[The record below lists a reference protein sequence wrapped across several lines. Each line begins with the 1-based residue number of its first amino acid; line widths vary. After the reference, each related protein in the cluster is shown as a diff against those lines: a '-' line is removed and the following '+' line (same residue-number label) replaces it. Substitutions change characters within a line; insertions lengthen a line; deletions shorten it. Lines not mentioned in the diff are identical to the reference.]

1 MGILHFSSIFR
12 KLLVIPVL
20 LFAAPVFSQPPVQSS
35 LKNNT
40 LAWMLILVMA
50 VLLLVIMVLGNII
63 IRAKSIYRER
73 MKAEKE
79 KSSSAP
85 TVAGAILMALMLT
98 AVPGSAQNA
107 RETVA
112 ATPKLIGG
120 LDPVTFYFM
129 IGIIIL
135 EAIVIMAMIYILTL
149 LVGIKMKP
157 KTIKVGTP
165 DVSKKFNWW
174 WTKLNAAVSLDR
186 EKDIDLNHDYDGI
199 RELDNKVPPWWNWT
213 FAFTIVFSVA
223 YLWRYHIAYTA
234 PLQKEEFEIA
244 MQKGEEKKQAYLKN
258 AANNVD
264 ENTIKMLD
272 ADGIAAGKA
281 LYTVNCVA
289 CHGANGEGAQV
300 GPNLT
305 DDYWIHK
312 GGLSDIFKSIKYG
325 WVDKGM
331 KSWKDDLSPVQMAQL
346 ASYVKSLKG
355 TKPANAK
362 EPQGDLYNETE
373 AGGTSGSDTAKQA
386 VATPPATGGK
396 PADTAK
402 TATQPAN
409 K

>member
-1 MGILHFSSIFR
+1 MGIIHFSTILR
-12 KLLVIPVL
+12 KLLPVPVL
-20 LFAAPVFSQPPVQSS
+20 LFAVPAFSQPPVQSS
-35 LKNNT
+35 LKNNPM
-40 LAWMLILVMA
+40 AWMLILVMA
-50 VLLLVIMVLGNII
+50 VLLLVIIILGNII
-63 IRAKSIYRER
+63 LKAKSIYRDRLKKER
-73 MKAEKE
+73 DQAA
-79 KSSSAP
+79 STGTTA
-85 TVAGAILMALMLT
+85 ALLLAALLLA
-98 AVPGSAQNA
+98 AVPGSAQTVKDA
-107 RETVA
+107 VA
-112 ATPKLIGG
+112 APAKLIGG

-135 EAIVIMAMIYILTL
+135 EAVVIMVMIYVLTL
-149 LVGIKMKP
+149 LVGIKAKHRSL
-157 KTIKVGTP
+157 KLGTP
-165 DVSKKFNWW
+165 DVGRKFNWW

-199 RELDNKVPPWWNWT
+199 RELDNKIPPWWNWT
-213 FAFTIVFSVA
+213 FAFTIIFSVV
-223 YLWRYHIAYTA
+223 YLWRYHIAHTA
-234 PLQKEEFEIA
+234 PLQKEEYEIA
-244 MQKGEEKKQAYLKN
+244 MRKGEEKKQAFLKN

-281 LYTVNCVA
+281 LYAANCVA

-312 GGLSDIFKSIKYG
+312 GSISDIFKSIKYG

-331 KSWKDDLSPVQMAQL
+331 KSWKDDFSPVQMAQL
-346 ASYVKSLKG
+346 ASFVQSLKG

-362 EPQGDLYNETE
+362 EPQGDLYTEGETG
-373 AGGTSGSDTAKQA
+373 AAASSDTVKPAA
-386 VATPPATGGK
+386 ATTPATPAK

-402 TATQPAN
+402 KATQPAN